1 MAKIPDKRHDDQ
13 ELGQLRM
20 RNAMSVR
27 PPVQSIQ
34 NQALNPLLLSVNYLL
49 SAISVGLVIY
59 KIYLPALI
67 CAGVV
72 LLAALIILWR
82 KPRSRHH
89 AAVMIII
96 SLLVLV
102 FGSVYYS
109 EQPADD
115 SQRFIRY

>member
-1 MAKIPDKRHDDQ
+1 MTKIPQKRHDDQ

-27 PPVQSIQ
+27 PPVQKIR
-34 NQALNPLLLSVNYLL
+34 NLALNPLFLSLNYVLCL
-49 SAISVGLVIY
+49 TCVGLAIY
-59 KIYLPALI
+59 KIYPYTLI
-67 CAGVV
+67 CSGITMVIA
-72 LLAALIILWR
+72 LLIFWR

-89 AAVMIII
+89 ATLMIII

-102 FGSVYYS
+102 FGSVYYFG
-109 EQPADD
+109 QQADD